1 MSGLENST
9 PDQQNNAV
17 FESVS
22 GSPMGDSASAS
33 GMSASAPLPDVSA
46 PVEDASASLQ
56 DASAAVEAPAYV
68 ENASASAPVNTSAS
82 LQPNET
88 SPENTYVPAP
98 APAPV
103 SAPAPAPAPALP
115 APALPAPAPAPP
127 APALPAP
134 APRSEGRSNK
144 QRQSDIRAK
153 EFRSRINPEYLR
165 KFENIPIALRPK
177 GFPATAARQAIEMS
191 PEEQNAFVNNVAAE
205 RRNAIEVK
213 LGRKTRK
220 VDSATLKDIENI
232 LKMAERSLIFKDPSH
247 KRMIRQ
253 FGRETRKI
261 ARNYTSENIN
271 TLVSPTRATRR
282 SINANRTPAVARTF
296 RNKNNVV
303 SSLEG
308 RLAED

>member
-68 ENASASAPVNTSAS
+68 ENVSASAPVNTSAS

-88 SPENTYVPAP
+88 SPENTYVSAP
-98 APAPV
+98 APL
-103 SAPAPAPAPALP
+103 PAPAPALP
-115 APALPAPAPAPP
+115 APAPPAPAPP